1 MGGPHSAEL
10 FPVLIMQRASVDR
23 GCNADLCKG
32 ARRLGL
38 FIYFL
43 EGHLNHHH
51 HAAYPSFFLLS
62 LQSHLGFFREINLW
76 LSVTR
81 ENYFFSVCCLNTVE
95 HIKITCF

>member
-51 HAAYPSFFLLS
+51 RAAYPSFFFVIFAVTLGFLQGNKSVAQCNKRKLFFLS
-62 LQSHLGFFREINLW
+62 LLP
-76 LSVTR
+76 
-81 ENYFFSVCCLNTVE
+81 E
-95 HIKITCF
+95 HSGTY

>member
-10 FPVLIMQRASVDR
+10 FPCNGS
-23 GCNADLCKG
+23 GCNADLREG

-51 HAAYPSFFLLS
+51 QAAYPSPPPPYFFIFAVTLGFLQGNKSVAQCNKRKLFFLS
-62 LQSHLGFFREINLW
+62 
-76 LSVTR
+76 
-81 ENYFFSVCCLNTVE
+81 
-95 HIKITCF
+95 